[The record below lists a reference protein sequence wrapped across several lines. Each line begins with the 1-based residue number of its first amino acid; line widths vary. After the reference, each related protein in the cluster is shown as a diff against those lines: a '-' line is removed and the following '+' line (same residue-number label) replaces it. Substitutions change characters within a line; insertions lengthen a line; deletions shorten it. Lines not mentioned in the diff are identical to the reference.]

1 MDDAKGGIAA
11 VLDICPMR
19 PSMGMGATLTSD
31 ARILFESVRL
41 AEGTAVALELTVTVL
56 RRAFTRF
63 C

>member
-1 MDDAKGGIAA
+1 MDDAKDGIAA
-11 VLDICPMR
+11 VPDICPMR
-19 PSMGMGATLTSD
+19 PSRGTGATFTSG
-31 ARILFESVRL
+31 ARTLFESVRL